1 MQDKQEIRELVWNLL
16 ESSAVVRG
24 RSVHDRI
31 PAFHGAQEAAERI
44 FELDVW
50 KEARVIKCNPDQ
62 PQRPLRKRALE
73 DGKILYM
80 AVPRLRQEA
89 CFVELDP
96 AAIGASPAQ
105 ASTIAGAFR
114 YGRPVKVEEMQHV
127 DLVISG
133 SVAVNW
139 AGARVGKGGGFADLE
154 YGLAMAAGILD
165 PTTPVVT
172 TVHELQLLDD
182 ELPSTPHD
190 VPLDYLATPERLIRC
205 SGESPKPL
213 GIYWDDLN
221 EKKISEIPV
230 LQRLRES
237 R

>member
-1 MQDKQEIRELVWNLL
+1 MWNLL

-24 RSVHDRI
+24 KSVHDKI

-50 KEARVIKCNPDQ
+50 KKARVIKSNPDQ
-62 PQRPLRKRALE
+62 PQRPLRKKALE

-80 AVPRLRQEA
+80 AVPRLRREE
-89 CFVELDP
+89 CYVELDP

-105 ASTIAGAFR
+105 ASTISGALR
-114 YGRPVKVEEMQHV
+114 YGRPVKVEEMRQV

-133 SVAVNW
+133 SVAVNRT
-139 AGARVGKGGGFADLE
+139 GTRVGKGGGFADLE
-154 YGLAMAAGILD
+154 YGLARAAGILD
-165 PTTPVVT
+165 PATPVLT
-172 TVHELQLLDD
+172 TVHELQLLEE
-182 ELPSTPHD
+182 ELPSTLHD
-190 VPLDYLATPERLIRC
+190 VPLDYLATPDELVRC
-205 SGESPKPL
+205 SGEAPKPL
-213 GIYWDDLN
+213 GIYWDDLD

-230 LQRLRES
+230 LRRLRES